1 MKAGNLRALA
11 VPSDARATA
20 SPDIPTFTEA
30 GMPGFEVMAWKG
42 LMSPANT
49 PPAVVDRLHAAVAKA
64 LQDPVLRARF
74 QELGAEPLV
83 NTPAEFA
90 KQIADETLWWSKL
103 VKSTGTRI
111 Q

>member
-1 MKAGNLRALA
+1 M
-11 VPSDARATA
+11 
-20 SPDIPTFTEA
+20 
-30 GMPGFEVMAWKG
+30 
-42 LMSPANT
+42 
-49 PPAVVDRLHAAVAKA
+49 AKA